1 MIATIQPHL
10 DTMTAHHH
18 PVPLTKNQALVLG
31 VLETSGKAM
40 GAYDI
45 LEFTRAEGI
54 KAAPQIYRALE
65 KLRDLGLVHRL
76 DSINAYLICD
86 HHGPHDPHE
95 EVAFAICENCREVA
109 EIPVPKLD
117 ASLKAPLADRGF
129 ALRETHLEILGECE
143 TCAAKG

>member
-10 DTMTAHHH
+10 SLMSAEH

-31 VLETSGKAM
+31 VLENTGKAM

-45 LEFTRAEGI
+45 LEFTRSDGV
-54 KAAPQIYRALE
+54 KAAPQVYRALE
-65 KLRDLGLVHRL
+65 KLRELGLVHRL
-76 DSINAYLICD
+76 DSINAYLVCD
-86 HHGPHDPHE
+86 HHGDHDHHE
-95 EVAFAICENCREVA
+95 EVAFAICEHCGNVD

-129 ALRETHLEILGECE
+129 SLREAHLEILGECE